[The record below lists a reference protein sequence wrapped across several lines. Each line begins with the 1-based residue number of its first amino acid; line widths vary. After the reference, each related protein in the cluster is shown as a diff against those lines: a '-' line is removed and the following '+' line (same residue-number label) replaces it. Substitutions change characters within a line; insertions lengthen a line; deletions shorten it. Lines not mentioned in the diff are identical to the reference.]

1 MEKLNTM
8 KNETNS
14 LHTDIL
20 GIDELKQSE
29 IGHFQSENRTVYFS
43 KHKKIKRT
51 LLFSYSQEGYSK
63 DSILVQCR

>member
-14 LHTDIL
+14 LQTDIL

-29 IGHFQSENRTVYFS
+29 IGHFQSENHTVYFS
-43 KHKKIKRT
+43 EHEKSKE

-63 DSILVQCR
+63 NSILVPCS